1 MNNTI
6 GIDFSKDTLDFH
18 LLTDGRHKQFL
29 NGKTGHTQLIN
40 WIELQPDPQIILK
53 RRGRIISYWSEG
65 LAKVGAALQLV
76 TKNLSSQKVCII
88 SEIYCAHGARS

>member
-29 NGKTGHTQLIN
+29 NSKTGHTQLIK
-40 WIELQPDPQIILK
+40 WIELQPDPQVILK
-53 RRGRIISYWSEG
+53 RRGRIIGYWSEG